1 MKKIL
6 NIAIIPAR
14 IGSKRIKEKNIK
26 KFFGKPIIFWTID
39 VLKKS
44 KLFDK
49 IYVSTD
55 SKKIVKILKKIN
67 FTNIILRNQ
76 SLSND
81 TVGTE
86 PVIIDAIKKIK
97 LPKKYVNVCCVYPCN
112 PFLDSFDLRI
122 AFSKLK
128 KDKNSLIFP
137 VVEYP
142 HPIERAYEFK
152 NKKFIKRVSN
162 TKKNE
167 RTQDYKRKFFDA
179 GKFYLA
185 SKDSWLNNKSKK
197 KIGIITKWWNSV
209 DIDTP
214 EDWEKAKTIFK
225 IFKAN

>member
-1 MKKIL
+1 ML
-6 NIAIIPAR
+6 NVLSLLRDAFNEIETINSA
-14 IGSKRIKEKNIK
+14 
-26 KFFGKPIIFWTID
+26 KPICARALPW
-39 VLKKS
+39 LKYFLEITES
-44 KLFDK
+44 
-49 IYVSTD
+49 I
-55 SKKIVKILKKIN
+55 IN
-67 FTNIILRNQ
+67 AVYLIR
-76 SLSND
+76 
-81 TVGTE
+81 
-86 PVIIDAIKKIK
+86 IK

-137 VVEYP
+137 VVEYS

-152 NKKFIKRVSN
+152 NEKFIKRVSN

-185 SKDSWLNNKSKK
+185 SKDTWINNKSKK
-197 KIGIITKWWNSV
+197 KIGIITKWWNAV

-225 IFKAN
+225 IFKKVFLSILIIFHGN